1 MNDYQSVI
9 NWYPGHMAKA
19 RRQLSEMISRVDLM
33 IELCDARL
41 PYSSRNPDLD
51 RMCRGKNRIL
61 LLNKADLADPALT
74 SRWLSYFRS
83 RGIEAAA
90 IQAKQLKNK
99 EALAAIER
107 STQKAVQQ
115 AAARG
120 IRKTVRAMVVG
131 VPNVGKSTY
140 INQLHGGHIA
150 QTGDRPGV
158 TRSTQWIRVTPYLEI
173 MDTPGLLW
181 PRLDD
186 QTAARRLSYL
196 GTIRDE
202 VLNLDDLALSLL
214 NDLADSV
221 PDRLMERFHVQDPDL
236 RGPELMDAVCRG
248 RGFLLRG
255 NEYDYDR
262 CCSVVLDEVREGK
275 LGRITLEIPGE
286 D

>member
-1 MNDYQSVI
+1 MDI
-9 NWYPGHMAKA
+9 NWYPGHMAKT

-74 SRWLSYFRS
+74 SRWLSYFRN

-99 EALAAIER
+99 EAIAAIER

-262 CCSVVLDEVREGK
+262 CCSVVLDEFREGK

>member
-1 MNDYQSVI
+1 MDI
-9 NWYPGHMAKA
+9 NWYPGHMAKT

-99 EALAAIER
+99 EAIAAIER

-262 CCSVVLDEVREGK
+262 CCSVVLDEFREGK